1 MRITELFTAQSIAL
15 DEALQTQEQILSRL
29 VELQA
34 THGNITDKE
43 AYKKALY
50 AREAEGSTYVDNGIT
65 VPHAKTNVV
74 TRPSLA
80 ALRLSTPVQYNA
92 EDDGT
97 TDLLFAI
104 AAPENGSLHVDMLA
118 RMMQMLMNDDFVEKL
133 RAAKTPAEFLDA
145 IDAQEDA
152 QFGEESFTQQE
163 IPRNGYRVLAVTAC
177 PNGIAHTYMAAE
189 ALNKAAQKLGIPCK
203 VETNGSDGPQN
214 VLTADEI
221 AACDGIIVAADK
233 NVETDRFDGKPVLF
247 AHVDDGI
254 HKPEQLLQSVL
265 DGKVPVFHSTVRESD
280 KNLLEQNRGG
290 AAKDSLGHTLYKH
303 LMYGIS
309 HMIPFVVGGGIMIAI
324 AYLLDDYS
332 IDPANFGMNT
342 PAAAFFKTVGSAV
355 FNYMLPILASYV
367 AISIAGEPALAVGF
381 AGGVL
386 AMNGTNF
393 TGLLNCQADG
403 VSGGF
408 LAALLAGFV
417 AGYVVL
423 FLKKITEKLP
433 KSVSGLR
440 PMLIYPLGGV
450 FVMGVFMCGINP
462 VMGIINDFITNWLNS
477 LGGTSAILLGA
488 VSAVMM
494 SIDMGGPFNKAGYLF
509 GTAALASGNYEV
521 MAAVMV
527 GGMVPP
533 IAIAL
538 STTFCPKKWT
548 ADERRNG
555 IVNYVMG
562 LCFVTEGAIPYAAA
576 DPLRVLPS
584 CVAGAAVAGALSMTF
599 GCALRAPH
607 GGIFVFPVVDHTVL
621 YCVALAV
628 GSVLGAVILSL
639 LKKEYVEE

>member
-15 DEALQTQEQILSRL
+15 DVAAPDQAAILDKL
-29 VELQA
+29 VDLQA
-34 THGNITDKE
+34 THGNITDKD

-50 AREAEGSTYVDNGIT
+50 AREAEASTYVDNGIT
-65 VPHAKTNVV
+65 VPHARTACV

-92 EDDGT
+92 DDDGK

-104 AAPENGSLHVDMLA
+104 AAPENGSLHIDMLA

-189 ALNKAAQKLGIPCK
+189 ALTKMGDKLGLPTK
-203 VETNGSDGPQN
+203 VETNGSDGAKN
-214 VLTADEI
+214 VLTPEEI
-221 AACDGIIVAADK
+221 AACDGIIIAADK
-233 NVETDRFDGKPVLF
+233 NVETARFDGKPVLF
-247 AHVDDGI
+247 ARVDDGI
-254 HKPEQLLQSVL
+254 HKPEELIKKIAHGETPIYHAEAGAKTRQAA
-265 DGKVPVFHSTVRESD
+265 
-280 KNLLEQNRGG
+280 GG
-290 AAKDSLGHTLYKH
+290 ASDSFGHSLYKH
-303 LMYGIS
+303 LMNGVS
-309 HMIPFVVGGGIMIAI
+309 HMLPFVVGGGIMIAL
-324 AYLLDDYS
+324 AFLLDDYS
-332 IDPANFGMNT
+332 INPANFGMNT
-342 PAAAFFKTVGSAV
+342 PVAAFFKTVGGAA
-355 FNYMLPILASYV
+355 FGYMLPILAGFI
-367 AISIAGEPALAVGF
+367 AMSIADRPGLAVGF

-393 TGLLNCQADG
+393 TDLAAGSTTG
-403 VSGGF
+403 ISGGF
-408 LAALLAGFV
+408 LAALLAGFA
-417 AGYVVL
+417 AGYIVQ

-433 KSVSGLR
+433 ASLNGIR
-440 PMLIYPLGGV
+440 PMLIYPLGGILIV
-450 FVMGVFMCGINP
+450 GAMMCAVNP
-462 VMGIINDFITNWLNS
+462 VMGMINTAMTDWLNA
-477 LGGTSAILLGA
+477 LGGSSKVLLGA
-488 VSAVMM
+488 IVAGMM
-494 SIDMGGPFNKAGYLF
+494 SVDMGGPVNKAAYVF

-538 STTFCPKKWT
+538 STTFCPRKWT
-548 ADERRNG
+548 LDERRNG

-562 LCFVTEGAIPYAAA
+562 LCFVSEGAIPYAAA

-584 CVAGAAVAGALSMTF
+584 CVVGSAVAGALSMTF

-607 GGIFVFPVVDHTVL
+607 GGIFVFPVVDHAAL

-639 LKKEYVEE
+639 VKKTQPVEAK

>member
-15 DEALQTQEQILSRL
+15 DEALTDQEQIISRL

-34 THGNITDKE
+34 THGNITDKD

-80 ALRLSTPVQYNA
+80 ALRLSSPVQYNA

-118 RMMQMLMNDDFVEKL
+118 RMMQMLMNEDFVEKL
-133 RAAKTPAEFLDA
+133 KAAKTPAEFLDC
-145 IDAQEDA
+145 IDAQEEA
-152 QFGEESFTQQE
+152 QFGAESFTQQE
-163 IPRNGYRVLAVTAC
+163 IPQSGYRILAVTAC
-177 PNGIAHTYMAAE
+177 VNGIAHTYMAAE
-189 ALNKAAQKLGIPCK
+189 ALTKAGDKLGLPTK
-203 VETNGSDGPQN
+203 VETNGSDGAKN
-214 VLTADEI
+214 ILTREEI
-221 AACDGIIVAADK
+221 ANCDGIIVAAEK
-233 NVETDRFDGKPVLF
+233 KVETARFDGKPVLF
-247 AHVDDGI
+247 TRVDDGI
-254 HKPEQLLQSVL
+254 HKPEELIKKIVH
-265 DGKVPVFHSTVRESD
+265 GEVPVYHAEGGAQAAEDASGKDSFGRALY
-280 KNLLEQNRGG
+280 KNLMNGV
-290 AAKDSLGHTLYKH
+290 
-303 LMYGIS
+303 S
-309 HMIPFVVGGGIMIAI
+309 HMLPFVVGGGIMIAL
-324 AYLLDDYS
+324 AFLLDDYT
-332 IDPANFGMNT
+332 IDPSNFGMNT
-342 PAAAFFKTVGSAV
+342 PVAAFFKTVGSAA
-355 FNYMLPILASYV
+355 FGYMLPILSAFI
-367 AISIAGEPALAVGF
+367 AMSIADRPGLAVGF
-381 AGGVL
+381 VGGVL

-393 TGLLNCQADG
+393 AGIAAGETTG

-408 LAALLAGFV
+408 LAALLAGFA
-417 AGYVVL
+417 AGYIVKV
-423 FLKKITEKLP
+423 
-433 KSVSGLR
+433 
-440 PMLIYPLGGV
+440 
-450 FVMGVFMCGINP
+450 
-462 VMGIINDFITNWLNS
+462 
-477 LGGTSAILLGA
+477 LLGA
-488 VSAVMM
+488 IVAGMM
-494 SIDMGGPFNKAGYLF
+494 SIDMGGPFNKAAYVF

-607 GGIFVFPVVDHTVL
+607 GGIFVFPVVDHTAL

-639 LKKEYVEE
+639 LKKNRTDAE

>member
-15 DEALQTQEQILSRL
+15 DVAAPDQAAILDKL
-29 VELQA
+29 VDLQA
-34 THGNITDKE
+34 THGNITDKD

-50 AREAEGSTYVDNGIT
+50 AREAEASTYVDNGIT
-65 VPHAKTNVV
+65 VPHARTACV

-92 EDDGT
+92 DDDGK

-104 AAPENGSLHVDMLA
+104 AAPENGSLHIDMLA

-189 ALNKAAQKLGIPCK
+189 ALTKMGDKLGLPTK
-203 VETNGSDGPQN
+203 VETNGSDGAKN
-214 VLTADEI
+214 VLTPEEI
-221 AACDGIIVAADK
+221 AACDGIIIAADK
-233 NVETDRFDGKPVLF
+233 NVETARFDGKPVLF
-247 AHVDDGI
+247 ARVDDGI
-254 HKPEQLLQSVL
+254 HKPEELIKKIAHGETPIYHAEAGAKTRQAA
-265 DGKVPVFHSTVRESD
+265 
-280 KNLLEQNRGG
+280 GG
-290 AAKDSLGHTLYKH
+290 ASDSFGHSLYKH
-303 LMYGIS
+303 LMNGVS
-309 HMIPFVVGGGIMIAI
+309 HMLPFVVGGGIMIAL
-324 AYLLDDYS
+324 AFLLDDYT
-332 IDPANFGMNT
+332 IDPSNFGMNT
-342 PAAAFFKTVGSAV
+342 PVAAFFKTVGSAA
-355 FNYMLPILASYV
+355 FGYMLPILAGFI
-367 AISIAGEPALAVGF
+367 AMSIADRPGLAVGF

-393 TGLLNCQADG
+393 ADLAHGETTGI
-403 VSGGF
+403 SGGF
-408 LAALLAGFV
+408 LAALLAGFA
-417 AGYVVL
+417 AGYIVQ

-433 KSVSGLR
+433 ASLNGIR
-440 PMLIYPLGGV
+440 PMLIYPLGGILIIGAV
-450 FVMGVFMCGINP
+450 MCGINP
-462 VMGIINDFITNWLNS
+462 VMGIINTAMTDWLNAM
-477 LGGTSAILLGA
+477 GGTSKVLLGA
-488 VSAVMM
+488 IVAGMM
-494 SIDMGGPFNKAGYLF
+494 SIDMGGPFNKAAYVF
-509 GTAALASGNYEV
+509 GTAALASGNYGV

-538 STTFCPKKWT
+538 STTFCPKKWSP
-548 ADERRNG
+548 DERRNG

-584 CVAGAAVAGALSMTF
+584 CIIGSALAGSLSMVF

-607 GGIFVFPVVDHTVL
+607 GGIFVFPVVDHALL
-621 YCVALAV
+621 YVVALIV
-628 GSVLGAVILSL
+628 GSVVGAVILSL